1 MDTSEQTRLGA
12 LRDLGLLDTPPE
24 ERFDRVVRLA
34 KRIFDVPTVA
44 VNLIDEDRL
53 YTKSAVGFEA
63 GTSTPRDISF
73 CPRTVDTRVSLVVP
87 DARRD
92 PDWKDSPLVT
102 GDPGVRFYA
111 GAPLTAPR
119 GEIVGSLCLVDS
131 EPRDLSPT
139 DQALL
144 EDLARWVEQELA
156 ADADAVQAQEI
167 QRRLLPRHAPDVHGY
182 EIAGRC
188 QPSLNVGGDY
198 YDWHLLDETLLQFTV
213 ADVMGKGIAA
223 AVLASGLRSALRVTA
238 QFNTLTEAVRRTTAS
253 LQGDFDDSGS
263 FATVFTAR
271 LRPQSGHLEYLDA
284 GHGLGIVVQADGHV
298 RHLGSKDLP
307 LGADPTATYGSH
319 EARID
324 PGDTLIVVSDGMLDV
339 FPDPREALC
348 AARALAGSSL
358 GAAEMADRMLA
369 AGAGL
374 ALGDDLTAL
383 VIRRDPS

>member
-1 MDTSEQTRLGA
+1 VDTSEQTRLGA

-53 YTKSAVGFEA
+53 YTKSAVGFDA
-63 GTSTPRDISF
+63 GTSTPRDITF
-73 CPRTVDTRVSLVVP
+73 CPRTIDTRVSLVVS
-87 DARRD
+87 DARTD
-92 PDWKDSPLVT
+92 PAWKDNPLVT
-102 GDPGVRFYA
+102 GDPGIRFYA
-111 GAPLTAPR
+111 GAPLSAPR
-119 GEIVGSLCLVDS
+119 GEIVGALCLVDH

-139 DQALL
+139 DHALL

-167 QRRLLPRHAPDVHGY
+167 QRRLLPRDVPTLRGY
-182 EIAGRC
+182 QVAGRC

-253 LQGDFDDSGS
+253 LQGDFDVSGS

-284 GHGLGIVVQADGHV
+284 GHGLGIVVPIEGEI
-298 RHLGSKDLP
+298 RHLGSRDLP

-319 EARID
+319 QTRID

-339 FPDPREALC
+339 FPDPLEAIRAGRE
-348 AARALAGSSL
+348 LAGS
-358 GAAEMADRMLA
+358 GATAEEMADRMLL
-369 AGAGL
+369 AGAGVDI
-374 ALGDDLTAL
+374 ADDLTAV
-383 VIRRDPS
+383 VIKRDPA